1 MTIKSYKHT
10 KGEIMN
16 GETKNSEAQIKGCTT
31 FANFECDKGTNS
43 IIGVNPIGSDLF
55 FNKIDVLNEVCSVGK
70 RCYIILEDKLK
81 EVHSAYIEEVNRLN
95 DEPQIE
101 SIPDYYIKKYRLND
115 SFINHFLPATIIKNA
130 NIQDDILKITLNY
143 CEQNG
148 FPIVDDQNS
157 DYIEG
162 NEPQEYFFFDVQPF
176 VALSILIYITFEVQ
190 NNVRAILDFTS
201 SKEIKGQTISS
212 IFGKNNFYYIN
223 EYLDNIYQFA
233 WLFDIDSNDKYELS
247 LVEISEKLINL
258 INRIQQT
265 TTYLQYKTENI
276 FNSEYK
282 KFSVLEIHTN
292 IMSIAWEQLK
302 LAMFPYANGIVKK
315 CKSCGRIFEADSNS
329 TSYCSEKCKSKSKNV
344 NSNNSYNKLRN
355 FHTELCKLY
364 NTVDKS
370 LFSSLDKEIQENIIK
385 YASLDISSLKK
396 VKDENKIKNLERY
409 IEILDKFDRIK
420 N

>member
-16 GETKNSEAQIKGCTT
+16 GETKNSEAQIKGRTT
-31 FANFECDKGTNS
+31 FASFECDKGTNA
-43 IIGVNPIGSDLF
+43 IIGVNPIDSDLF
-55 FNKIDVLNEVCSVGK
+55 FYKIDVLNEVHSVGK
-70 RCYIILEDKLK
+70 RFYIILEDKLK
-81 EVHSAYIEEVNRLN
+81 ELHSAYIEEVNRLN
-95 DEPQIE
+95 DGPQIE
-101 SIPDYYIKKYRLND
+101 SLLDYYIKKYRLND
-115 SFINHFLPATIIKNA
+115 SFINHFLPATIIKDA

-157 DYIEG
+157 DYIES

-176 VALSILIYITFEVQ
+176 VALSILIYIIFEVQ
-190 NNVRAILDFTS
+190 NNVRAILDLTS
-201 SKEIKGQTISS
+201 SKEIEGQTIHS
-212 IFGKNNFYYIN
+212 IFGKNNFYCIN

-233 WLFDIDSNDKYELS
+233 WLFDIDSNDKYDLS

-276 FNSEYK
+276 FNSKYK

-315 CKSCGRIFEADSNS
+315 CKSCGRIFEADTNS
-329 TSYCSEKCKSKSKNV
+329 MAYCSDECKEKRYKI

-355 FHTELCKLY
+355 LHSTLCKLY
-364 NTVDKS
+364 NTVNKS
-370 LFSSLDKEIQENIIK
+370 NFSLLDKEVQNNIAN
-385 YASLDISSLKK
+385 YVSLDISSLKK
-396 VKDENKIKNLERY
+396 LKDKNKIKNLEKY
-409 IEILDKFDRIK
+409 IEFLNKI
-420 N
+420 